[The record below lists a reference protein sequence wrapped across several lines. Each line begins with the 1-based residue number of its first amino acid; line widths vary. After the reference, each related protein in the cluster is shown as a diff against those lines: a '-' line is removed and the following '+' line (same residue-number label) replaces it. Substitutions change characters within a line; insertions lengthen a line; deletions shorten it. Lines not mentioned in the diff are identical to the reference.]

1 MSLIGNIIWLI
12 FGGLF
17 AAAGYIIG
25 GLLLCLTIIGIPF
38 GIKAIEFGFMV
49 MLPFGKEVVNTS
61 SGDGCLPM
69 VFNII
74 WLIVFGWE
82 IALLHLF
89 FGLLLGVTIIGI
101 PFARQHFK
109 LVPVALLPFTYKLA
123 KTAPDIYM

>member
-123 KTAPDIYM
+123 KTAPDIYK